1 MQAMNLYSYR
11 EKPHNL
17 ALTTKIWLSEV
28 TGYSLKSRKKK
39 KKEKKRKRKRRPFA
53 SHGKIN
59 TPQQHRQNQTAK
71 SPFPEEK
78 KTLSLQL
85 FSIK

>member
-39 KKEKKRKRKRRPFA
+39 KKRKEKKKKKKALCFPW
-53 SHGKIN
+53 
-59 TPQQHRQNQTAK
+59 QNQHSSTTPPKPNRKEPLPGGKENTFTTA
-71 SPFPEEK
+71 F
-78 KTLSLQL
+78 
-85 FSIK
+85 FN